1 MLEADGK
8 VLNEL
13 PLIRQRLRRVDDAL
27 GLAALWRDEALLRRE
42 VGVEVAAADRVLP
55 TAAKLRFGDHAD
67 GQVCA
72 VGRAVLERLDAEAV
86 EIITARLQVC
96 VVRVPRGDGIIV
108 HTAGVQNRLPE
119 LFDGA
124 RFRLV
129 REHLLRPRRAGHGRN
144 APLVAPLHLV
154 AVWLDDAVAALTGA
168 GHFCRAD
175 AAQPVRIFAEQ
186 VDAARERVDIV
197 LELRALPVLD
207 SLERLDALTP
217 DGELLERLMLPRDGD
232 LARTGVVARIG
243 DHGHEL
249 RLVELGLDDDI
260 LPLLN
265 TRADLGNEAGIGT
278 QNGFL
283 HITSP
288 LFRGVP
294 AA

>member
-13 PLIRQRLRRVDDAL
+13 SLIRQRLRRIDNAL
-27 GLAALWRDEALLRRE
+27 GLAALRRDEALLRGQ
-42 VGVEVAAADRVLP
+42 VGVKIAAADRVLP
-55 TAAKLRFGDHAD
+55 AAAKLCLGDHAD

-96 VVRVPRGDGIIV
+96 VVRVPRGDGVIV
-108 HTAGVQNRLPE
+108 HAAGVQDRLPE

-129 REHLLRPRRAGHGRN
+129 REHLLRPRRAGHGRD
-144 APLVAPLHLV
+144 APLVAPLHPV
-154 AVWLDDAVAALTGA
+154 AVGLDDAVAPLAGA
-168 GHFCRAD
+168 GHLCGAD

-197 LELRALPVLD
+197 LKLRALPVLD

-217 DGELLERLMLPRDGD
+217 DGKLFERLMLPRDGD
-232 LARTGVVARIG
+232 LARTGMVARIG

-265 TRADLGNEAGIGT
+265 TRADLRDEAGIGT

-283 HITSP
+283 HVTSP

>member
-1 MLEADGK
+1 M
-8 VLNEL
+8 
-13 PLIRQRLRRVDDAL
+13 
-27 GLAALWRDEALLRRE
+27 
-42 VGVEVAAADRVLP
+42 
-55 TAAKLRFGDHAD
+55 
-67 GQVCA
+67 
-72 VGRAVLERLDAEAV
+72 
-86 EIITARLQVC
+86 
-96 VVRVPRGDGIIV
+96 
-108 HTAGVQNRLPE
+108 
-119 LFDGA
+119 
-124 RFRLV
+124 
-129 REHLLRPRRAGHGRN
+129 
-144 APLVAPLHLV
+144 
-154 AVWLDDAVAALTGA
+154 
-168 GHFCRAD
+168 
-175 AAQPVRIFAEQ
+175 
-186 VDAARERVDIV
+186 

-217 DGELLERLMLPRDGD
+217 DGKLFERLMLPRDGD
-232 LARTGVVARIG
+232 LARTGMVARIG

>member
-1 MLEADGK
+1 M
-8 VLNEL
+8 
-13 PLIRQRLRRVDDAL
+13 R
-27 GLAALWRDEALLRRE
+27 
-42 VGVEVAAADRVLP
+42 
-55 TAAKLRFGDHAD
+55 
-67 GQVCA
+67 A

-86 EIITARLQVC
+86 EIIAARLQVC

-108 HTAGVQNRLPE
+108 HTAGVQDRLPE

-124 RFRLV
+124 GLRLV
-129 REHLLRPRRAGHGRN
+129 REHLLRPRHAGHGRDT
-144 APLVAPLHLV
+144 PLVAPLHLV
-154 AVWLDDAVAALTGA
+154 AVGLDDAVASLAGA

-175 AAQPVRIFAEQ
+175 AAQPIRIFAEQ

-197 LELRALPVLD
+197 LKLRALPVGD
-207 SLERLDALTP
+207 GLERPDALTP

-232 LARTGVVARIG
+232 LARTGMVARIG

-260 LPLLN
+260 LTLLYA
-265 TRADLGNEAGIGT
+265 RADLRDEAGIGA

-283 HITSP
+283 HVTSP